1 MAARNLHHVRH
12 LVGTDLV
19 NQVDKITRDFDQ
31 QTETVCS
38 ATLPGDARRLRG
50 IPAIGR
56 GVSGAIFGTRPER
69 EAERLDVA

>member
-12 LVGTDLV
+12 LIGTDLV
-19 NQVDKITRDFDQ
+19 HQVDKITRDFNA

-56 GVSGAIFGTRPER
+56 GVTGAIFGTRPER
-69 EAERLDVA
+69 EAEHLDLA